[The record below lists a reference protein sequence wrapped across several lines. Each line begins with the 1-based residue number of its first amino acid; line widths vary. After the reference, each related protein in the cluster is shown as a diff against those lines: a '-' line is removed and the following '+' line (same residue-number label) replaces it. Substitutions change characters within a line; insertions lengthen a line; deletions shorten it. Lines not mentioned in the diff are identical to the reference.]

1 MTRLTSALI
10 LASVATF
17 VACGADSG
25 IAKATNP
32 NVVDTFTV
40 ASLVGGALQAP
51 SAYSIATNNVVRT
64 YETISFDFAYTTDAA
79 GRHLFLP
86 LAVLGLSPGTSL
98 KPGLLKATT
107 DFDATTKAPQNDY
120 ITTDTVVVDS
130 GEVYFVRTTT
140 ICVDQGVPQ
149 YGKLQIIATDPVAH
163 TLTFQAL
170 ADNNCGYRG
179 LNVGIPRE

>member
-1 MTRLTSALI
+1 MTRLTSALL
-10 LASVATF
+10 LASFGMV

-25 IAKATNP
+25 IANATNP

-40 ASLVGGALQAP
+40 TSLEGGALQAP
-51 SAYSIATNNVVRT
+51 SAYSIASNNVVRT
-64 YETISFDFAYTTDAA
+64 YETITFDFAYTVDPA

-98 KPGLLKATT
+98 KPGLIKAATT
-107 DFDATTKAPQNDY
+107 FDATTEAPQNGY

-130 GEVYFVRTTT
+130 GDVFVLRSTD
-140 ICVDQGVPQ
+140 ICIDLGVPQ
-149 YGKLQIIATDPVAH
+149 YAKLQIIATDPAAK